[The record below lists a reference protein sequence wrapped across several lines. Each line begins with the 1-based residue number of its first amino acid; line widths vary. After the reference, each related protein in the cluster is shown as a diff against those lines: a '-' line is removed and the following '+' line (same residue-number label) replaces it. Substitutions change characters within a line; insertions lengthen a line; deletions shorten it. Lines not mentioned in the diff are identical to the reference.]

1 MKFENVYI
9 AGLGYTL
16 PSKVVST
23 ADVERQLEPVYK
35 RLRLPEGRLELMT
48 GILERRFWPSEML
61 PSEQSIISG
70 EKAIKASQV
79 AKEDIE
85 LLVHCSVCRDQMEP
99 ATACR
104 IHQSLGLSAECM
116 VYDTSNACLGM
127 VNGML
132 QAASLIELGQIKAAL
147 VVGTENG
154 AGLVENTINYL
165 NSNKSINRKNIKNIV
180 ASLTIGS
187 ASSALVLVHKDLAKN
202 QTRLHSVVARAE
214 TQHYQL
220 CQGDHD
226 PNDSMNRP
234 LMNTDSEA
242 LMHNGVKVGQ
252 KTFEK
257 LLEETGWSP
266 KSVDR
271 SICHQVGKAHRSLML
286 EALGLDPENDFG
298 TFEWLG
304 NTGSCAVP
312 TTLAAAGQLG
322 VLKSKQSVALLG
334 IGSGINCVM
343 AGISWDNPPVLGHS
357 DLLEMIPEH
366 AKAGRHLIGEM

>member
-1 MKFENVYI
+1 MKFENVFI

-16 PSKVVST
+16 PPKVVTT
-23 ADVERQLEPVYK
+23 AEIEKQLEPVYK

-61 PSEQSIISG
+61 PSEQSIVSG
-70 EKAIKASQV
+70 QRAIHAAEVNKD
-79 AKEDIE
+79 DIG

-104 IHQSLGLSAECM
+104 IHQALGLPADCM

-165 NSNKSINRKNIKNIV
+165 NQTESINRKNIKNIV

-187 ASSALVLVHKDLAKN
+187 ASAGIVMVHKDLAKN

-242 LMHNGVKVGQ
+242 LMHNGVKVG
-252 KTFEK
+252 KLTFEK
-257 LLEETGWSP
+257 LLAETGWSQAN
-266 KSVDR
+266 VDR
-271 SICHQVGKAHRSLML
+271 SICHQVGKAHRALML
-286 EALGLDPENDFG
+286 EALGLDPTNDFG
-298 TFEWLG
+298 TFQWLG

-312 TTLAAAGQLG
+312 VTLATAGQLG
-322 VLKSKQSVALLG
+322 VLKPQQNVALLG

-343 AGISWDNPPVLGHS
+343 AGISWDNPPVVGHE
-357 DLLEMIPEH
+357 DLLQMIPE
-366 AKAGRHLIGEM
+366 KAQASRQLMNS